1 MANQNDYDN
10 YPNEPGR
17 ESPFVFNGSRGEP
30 RYAERQQSAPPRPA
44 YPEPRHYS
52 AGQSGQ
58 APDRYAGYGE
68 RDYGRR
74 DYGDRTGRYD
84 PYAAPAR
91 SRDPYAEPARGYD
104 PYAAPARGRDPYAE
118 PARGYDPYA
127 EPAGR
132 SYDPYGARAPRDPY
146 AEPYAEP
153 YADDRAAYEEPY
165 DYDGYGEQEQP
176 GEPDVPQG
184 YAFKVRN
191 LTKDYDGNVVLN
203 NISFDIPAGKIVGLL
218 GPNGCGKTT
227 LIKIL
232 AGLIHDYTGMIKIDG
247 KPVGISSKA
256 RVAYLP
262 DRTYFPERFRTID
275 CIDYFA
281 DFFKDFDKI
290 KAIEFASRFGL
301 DLHQRVKTMSK
312 GMQEK
317 LQLLVVMSRAADIYL
332 LDEPLGGVDPA
343 ARGVILDIIMSN
355 YKKNA
360 TVVLST
366 HQVNDLEHSFDHVL
380 MLAHGQ
386 VLVNTGIQ
394 TLRSTGKSVEDI
406 FKEVIGDAWEVE

>member
-1 MANQNDYDN
+1 MANQNSYDN
-10 YPNEPGR
+10 YPNGPEREVPYGFTEGR
-17 ESPFVFNGSRGEP
+17 SEP
-30 RYAERQQSAPPRPA
+30 RYTAERPQSAPPRA
-44 YPEPRHYS
+44 TYPEPRRYAGGQT
-52 AGQSGQ
+52 AGQGYG
-58 APDRYAGYGE
+58 DRYADPGRREYNERSYSQPTRDGYAPRYGE
-68 RDYGRR
+68 RDYGRGYDAYGSRVTR
-74 DYGDRTGRYD
+74 DPYGADRTAYGD
-84 PYAAPAR
+84 PYAAPYG
-91 SRDPYAEPARGYD
+91 DPYAYD
-104 PYAAPARGRDPYAE
+104 D
-118 PARGYDPYA
+118 
-127 EPAGR
+127 
-132 SYDPYGARAPRDPY
+132 
-146 AEPYAEP
+146 
-153 YADDRAAYEEPY
+153 ADFDRF
-165 DYDGYGEQEQP
+165 EQP
-176 GEPDVPQG
+176 DPAQEPDMPRG
-184 YAFKVRN
+184 FAFKVRN

-232 AGLIHDYTGMIKIDG
+232 AGLIHDYTGMIKING
-247 KPVGISSKA
+247 KAVGISSKA
-256 RVAYLP
+256 SVAYLP

-355 YKKNA
+355 YKENA

-380 MLAHGQ
+380 MLGHGQ

>member
-1 MANQNDYDN
+1 MANQNNYDN
-10 YPNEPGR
+10 YPNGYDGR
-17 ESPFVFNGSRGEP
+17 YGADP
-30 RYAERQQSAPPRPA
+30 RYQAERPQGAPRPA
-44 YPEPRHYS
+44 YPEPSRYGG
-52 AGQSGQ
+52 GQGYGGYR
-58 APDRYAGYGE
+58 APGRDAGYP
-68 RDYGRR
+68 
-74 DYGDRTGRYD
+74 D
-84 PYAAPAR
+84 PYREGRDGYYREPSR
-91 SRDPYAEPARGYD
+91 GQGYPDPYRDPRDGYDRGYRDGGRPAGYD
-104 PYAAPARGRDPYAE
+104 PYAP
-118 PARGYDPYA
+118 
-127 EPAGR
+127 
-132 SYDPYGARAPRDPY
+132 RAPRAPY
-146 AEPYAEP
+146 GDSYP
-153 YADDRAAYEEPY
+153 DDYGRRGGYDEEGF
-165 DYDGYGEQEQP
+165 DEMDAP
-176 GEPDVPQG
+176 GEAPAEGPRG
-184 YAFKVRN
+184 YAFKVRD

-232 AGLIHDYTGMIKIDG
+232 AGLIHDYTGMIKVGG

-256 RVAYLP
+256 SLAYLP

-275 CIDYFA
+275 CINYFA
-281 DFFKDFDKI
+281 DFFEDFDKI

-301 DLHQRVKTMSK
+301 DLHQRIRTMSK

-380 MLAHGQ
+380 MLGHGQ
-386 VLVNTGIQ
+386 VLVNTGIE

>member
-1 MANQNDYDN
+1 MANNDSYDN
-10 YPNEPGR
+10 HPNASGEER
-17 ESPFVFNGSRGEP
+17 PFVFSGSRREPP
-30 RYAERQQSAPPRPA
+30 RYEERPQGYAPRAA
-44 YPEPRHYS
+44 YPEPSRYS
-52 AGQSGQ
+52 GGQ
-58 APDRYAGYGE
+58 GY
-68 RDYGRR
+68 D
-74 DYGDRTGRYD
+74 D
-84 PYAAPAR
+84 PY
-91 SRDPYAEPARGYD
+91 
-104 PYAAPARGRDPYAE
+104 APARGQGYGDRYGSYAGQ
-118 PARGYDPYA
+118 AGY
-127 EPAGR
+127 GR
-132 SYDPYGARAPRDPY
+132 YGEQGGRAYDPYGVRAPQDPYGREQRPVYGDRYADSYADPYADPY
-146 AEPYAEP
+146 AEPYAD
-153 YADDRAAYEEPY
+153 YDRDGYGQGYEEPEPQPAY
-165 DYDGYGEQEQP
+165 EPEQP
-176 GEPDVPQG
+176 RG

-232 AGLIHDYTGMIKIDG
+232 SGLIHDYTGMIKIGG
-247 KPVGISSKA
+247 KPVGIASKA
-256 RVAYLP
+256 SVAYLP

-301 DLHQRVKTMSK
+301 DLHQRVRTMSK

-355 YKKNA
+355 YKENA

-380 MLAHGQ
+380 MLGHGQ

>member
-1 MANQNDYDN
+1 M
-10 YPNEPGR
+10 
-17 ESPFVFNGSRGEP
+17 
-30 RYAERQQSAPPRPA
+30 
-44 YPEPRHYS
+44 
-52 AGQSGQ
+52 
-58 APDRYAGYGE
+58 
-68 RDYGRR
+68 
-74 DYGDRTGRYD
+74 
-84 PYAAPAR
+84 
-91 SRDPYAEPARGYD
+91 
-104 PYAAPARGRDPYAE
+104 
-118 PARGYDPYA
+118 
-127 EPAGR
+127 
-132 SYDPYGARAPRDPY
+132 
-146 AEPYAEP
+146 
-153 YADDRAAYEEPY
+153 
-165 DYDGYGEQEQP
+165 
-176 GEPDVPQG
+176 
-184 YAFKVRN
+184 RN

-232 AGLIHDYTGMIKIDG
+232 SGLIHDYTGMIKIGG
-247 KPVGISSKA
+247 KPVGIASKA
-256 RVAYLP
+256 SVAYLP

-355 YKKNA
+355 YKENA

-380 MLAHGQ
+380 MLGHGQ